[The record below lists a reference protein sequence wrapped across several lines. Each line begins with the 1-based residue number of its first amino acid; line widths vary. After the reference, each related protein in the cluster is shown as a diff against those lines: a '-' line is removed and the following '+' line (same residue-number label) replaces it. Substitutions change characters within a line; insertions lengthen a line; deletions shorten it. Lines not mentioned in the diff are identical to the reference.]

1 VANFQYKARAGNGSL
16 VVGQLAADNVD
27 QAAQRLIATGVWPV
41 EIVPAAVATDGS
53 ASVTRA
59 LRRLGLGKVKTADL
73 VLFSRQMYTV
83 VKAGIPLLRG
93 LRGLASS
100 THNVVL
106 RETLEAVL
114 SDLEGGRDLA
124 TSLARYPDIFPAMY
138 ISMVRVGETT
148 GTLEKAFLRLTEH
161 LAQEKDMRDR
171 VRGAVRYPI
180 IVIVTILLAAVFL
193 STVVI
198 PKFEP
203 IFRELHGN
211 IPLPTRLV
219 MGASTLI
226 RSYWHLTLA
235 GVALALFGLRRYI
248 GTTAGRL
255 KWDRWKLRVPV
266 IGALSYQAAL
276 ARLCRSLAISLNAGL
291 PMTQALQV
299 IERSSG
305 NVYMA
310 GKIHE
315 LTSSIERGESLSR
328 AASAS
333 GLFSPL
339 VLQMIGIGEETGDL
353 PSLLDEAAGFYEREV
368 DIALKGLTA
377 SIEPILIVVV
387 GGMVLVLALGIFMP
401 MWEMIGQAGVH

>member
-1 VANFQYKARAGNGSL
+1 M
-16 VVGQLAADNVD
+16 ADNRD

-41 EIVPAAVATDGS
+41 DIVPAVAAND
-53 ASVTRA
+53 ASTSFTHT
-59 LRRLGLGKVKTADL
+59 LRRFGLGKVKTADL

-93 LRGLASS
+93 LRGLTAS
-100 THNVVL
+100 TQNAML
-106 RETLEAVL
+106 RETLEDVL
-114 SDLEGGRDLA
+114 SNLEGGRDFA
-124 TSLARYPDIFPAMY
+124 TSLSRHPDVFPAIY

-171 VRGAVRYPI
+171 VRSAVRYPI

-226 RSYWHLTLA
+226 RNYWHLTLA
-235 GVALALFGLRRYI
+235 GVALFLFGVRRYI
-248 GTTAGRL
+248 ATTDGRL
-255 KWDRWKLRVPV
+255 KWDRYKLRMPV
-266 IGALSYQAAL
+266 LGPLSYQAAL
-276 ARLCRSLAISLNAGL
+276 ARLCRSLSISLNAGL

-310 GKIHE
+310 GKIHD

-328 AASAS
+328 AASNS

-339 VLQMIGIGEETGDL
+339 VLQMISIGEETGEL
-353 PSLLDEAAGFYEREV
+353 PALLDEAAGFYEREV

-401 MWEMIGQAGVH
+401 MWEMIGKAGVH

>member
-1 VANFQYKARAGNGSL
+1 
-16 VVGQLAADNVD
+16 
-27 QAAQRLIATGVWPV
+27 
-41 EIVPAAVATDGS
+41 
-53 ASVTRA
+53 
-59 LRRLGLGKVKTADL
+59 
-73 VLFSRQMYTV
+73 
-83 VKAGIPLLRG
+83 
-93 LRGLASS
+93 
-100 THNVVL
+100 
-106 RETLEAVL
+106 
-114 SDLEGGRDLA
+114 
-124 TSLARYPDIFPAMY
+124 
-138 ISMVRVGETT
+138 MVRVGETT

-219 MGASTLI
+219 MGASALI
-226 RSYWHLTLA
+226 RNYWHLTLA
-235 GVALALFGLRRYI
+235 GIALGLFGLRRYVA
-248 GTTAGRL
+248 TAGGRM

-266 IGALSYQAAL
+266 VGPLSYQAAL
-276 ARLCRSLAISLNAGL
+276 ARLCRSMSISLNAGL

-305 NVYMA
+305 NMYMA
-310 GKIHE
+310 GKIHG
-315 LTSSIERGESLSR
+315 LTSTIERGESLSR
-328 AASAS
+328 AATNS

-339 VLQMIGIGEETGDL
+339 VLQMIAIGEETGDL
-353 PSLLDEAAGFYEREV
+353 PALLDEAAGFYEREV
-368 DIALKGLTA
+368 DVALKSLTA
-377 SIEPILIVVV
+377 SIEPVLIVVV

-401 MWEMIGQAGVH
+401 MWEMIGKAGVH